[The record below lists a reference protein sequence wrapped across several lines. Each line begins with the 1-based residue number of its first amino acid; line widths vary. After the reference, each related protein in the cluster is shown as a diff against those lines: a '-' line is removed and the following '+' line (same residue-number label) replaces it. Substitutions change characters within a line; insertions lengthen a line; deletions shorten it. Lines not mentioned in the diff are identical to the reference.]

1 MKDIL
6 ELAERNRRK
15 AQEIIA
21 ALDIEGA
28 WRSVGA
34 EVHPVGS
41 FRMGLLM
48 KHRDIDFHIYSA
60 PVDLSDSFLAV
71 ARLAA
76 HPSVGKI
83 ECVNLLHTDEACV
96 EWHLQYRDPAD
107 DLWQI
112 DMIHIQKG
120 SRYDGYFE
128 RMADR
133 ITSALTEA
141 TRETILRL
149 KYETPDDEHIMG
161 IEYYQAVIRDGVDTY
176 ARFEEWRKRNPVT
189 GIVHWMP

>member
-1 MKDIL
+1 MKRIL
-6 ELAERNRRK
+6 ELAENNRRK
-15 AQEIIA
+15 AREMIA

-28 WRSVGA
+28 WRSIGA
-34 EVHPVGS
+34 EVHSVGS
-41 FRMGLLM
+41 LRMGLLM
-48 KHRDIDFHIYSA
+48 KHRDIDFHIYSD
-60 PVDLSDSFLAV
+60 PVDLSDSFRAV

-76 HPSVGKI
+76 HPAVEKI

-96 EWHLQYRDPAD
+96 EWHVRCRDTEG

-112 DMIHIQKG
+112 DMIHIRKG

-133 ITSALTEA
+133 IAASLTET

-161 IEYYQAVIRDGVDTY
+161 VEYYQAVLRDGVDTY